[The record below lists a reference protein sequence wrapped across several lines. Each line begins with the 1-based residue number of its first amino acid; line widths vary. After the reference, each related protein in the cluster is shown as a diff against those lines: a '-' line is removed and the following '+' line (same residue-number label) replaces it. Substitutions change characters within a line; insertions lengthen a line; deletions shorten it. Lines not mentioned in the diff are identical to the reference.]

1 MAGDD
6 SKTGDDLS
14 AYERKL
20 PAESA
25 VTTEHEVEIGG
36 SAVPYKA
43 TAGTQPV
50 RHLCTHHTTHITRRS
65 WFWRN
70 AQVWDADGKV
80 IASLFYTYY
89 ERSDVDDKTSRPLA
103 LSFNGGPGS
112 ASLWMHIA

>member
-50 RHLCTHHTTHITRRS
+50 RHLCTHHTTHNDTHYAPQLILT
-65 WFWRN
+65 
-70 AQVWDADGKV
+70 
-80 IASLFYTYY
+80 
-89 ERSDVDDKTSRPLA
+89 
-103 LSFNGGPGS
+103 
-112 ASLWMHIA
+112 